1 MQYTVLSV
9 KVFLMIQPYLHV
21 EVDVWVED
29 GHGCGLEEEDELDP
43 DEVAEREVVADPPHH
58 RERLVRRA
66 RQAPVRRRGG
76 LQEVLHP
83 ATVALSWGW

>member
-43 DEVAEREVVADPPHH
+43 DEVAQREVVADPPVVK
-58 RERLVRRA
+58 LLYW
-66 RQAPVRRRGG
+66 Q
-76 LQEVLHP
+76 
-83 ATVALSWGW
+83 